1 MLSLSM
7 RKALLLFGMILMTG
21 SAARADLTHRMT
33 SSTQLQVNG
42 AYTDATRIGSTY
54 TVSGS
59 NIKVASADDHFGKLT
74 AGTATAAATLD
85 VGAYDINTAGSAFS
99 FSESWTQGDVVNAIG
114 SGADVTSGVV
124 ADLPA
129 YGEVLTMSGG
139 VAGSLAGTITSA
151 GVTTLTAGGAGT
163 TATGQFVTE
172 IQIR

>member
-1 MLSLSM
+1 
-7 RKALLLFGMILMTG
+7 MTG
-21 SAARADLTHRMT
+21 SVVAPARADLTHRMT

-74 AGTATAAATLD
+74 AGTATAAASLD
-85 VGAYDINTAGSAFS
+85 VGAYDINTAGSAFT

-114 SGADVTSGVV
+114 SGADGTTGVV

-172 IQIR
+172 IELR

>member
-1 MLSLSM
+1 M
-7 RKALLLFGMILMTG
+7 RKFLPLVMLLMTG
-21 SAARADLTHRMT
+21 SLTAPARADLTHRMT

-59 NIKVASADDHFGKLT
+59 NMKVATDAHFGKLT

-85 VGAYDINTAGSAFS
+85 VGAYDINTSGSAFT

-172 IQIR
+172 IVID